1 MQCITD
7 RQRSFHKKCVGEG
20 LLFWNLKFGLDVY
33 LLYDTIIFG
42 KLFFGGFGNVGYYF
56 AGGKA

>member
-1 MQCITD
+1 M
-7 RQRSFHKKCVGEG
+7 RRGG

-33 LLYDTIIFG
+33 LLYDTIFFG